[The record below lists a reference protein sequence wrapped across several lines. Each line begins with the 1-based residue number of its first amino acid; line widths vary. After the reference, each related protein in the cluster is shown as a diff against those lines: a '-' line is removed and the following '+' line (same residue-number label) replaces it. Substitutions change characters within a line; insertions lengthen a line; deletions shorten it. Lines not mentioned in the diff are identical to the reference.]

1 MDSIRHHFG
10 FKRDPFPQNVAVK
23 ELFPLPALKPLLQ
36 RVTFAIDQKAI
47 AVVTGD
53 VGSGKSTSLRYVAS
67 TFHSSEHEL
76 ITIVGGNYSPME
88 LYRQILLN
96 FGQSFMSYQ
105 VSMMVTKIRELI
117 LEIASR
123 KVTPVLIVDEAHLLK
138 RAVFTQLHT
147 LAQFEF
153 DSRPVMPMILC
164 GQDYLLEHLMANA
177 VRPLASRVLG
187 RNHLEAIKM
196 EVMEEYLNH
205 HISLAGGTSKV
216 FSQEAVFAIHQGSGG
231 LLRRGEL
238 TGKDCADGL
247 CHGADSHGF
256 GGTRAGGFHRI
267 VLVLP
272 VTLRLCRRVA
282 GQSIYLQNYLTVRV
296 RVCSI

>member
-53 VGSGKSTSLRYVAS
+53 VGSGKSTLLRYVAS

-231 LLRRGEL
+231 LLRRANSL
-238 TGKDCADGL
+238 AKTALMACAMEQT
-247 CHGADSHGF
+247 HTVSAEH
-256 GGTRAGGFHRI
+256 
-267 VLVLP
+267 V
-272 VTLRLCRRVA
+272 RVA
-282 GQSIYLQNYLTVRV
+282 STELF
-296 RVCSI
+296 